1 MKHQSLDKFPVSTTD
16 ELSITGESRKD
27 RNRTLGEFKATNV
40 PLSAADISKRKG
52 ESQEDWVPRTTE
64 NIEDL
69 KPEPERTKNAPDS
82 RTETTEKPELS
93 RRA

>member
-1 MKHQSLDKFPVSTTD
+1 MKPQSLDKFPVSATD

-69 KPEPERTKNAPDS
+69 KPQPEHPKDVPDNRNEPT
-82 RTETTEKPELS
+82 
-93 RRA
+93 

>member
-1 MKHQSLDKFPVSTTD
+1 MKPQSLDKFPVSATD

-69 KPEPERTKNAPDS
+69 KPQPEHSKDVPDNRNEPT
-82 RTETTEKPELS
+82 
-93 RRA
+93 